1 MCDLE
6 KTPSEGQPASRL
18 QLTLGGIWFHWV
30 EVTGRKIQ
38 TQLKKDLPH
47 RTASND
53 AKHIPGAG

>member
-18 QLTLGGIWFHWV
+18 QLPLGGIWIQWV

-53 AKHIPGAG
+53 ARHIPGAG